1 MSNPTRSRGS
11 IPLLE
16 TQRGAEDPTTATTS
30 CSSLRWRL
38 VRRDGSTMMLMLVV
52 LLLLLFLLL
61 LLAQP
66 RSGILLGLPVRLLP
80 LGAVVH
86 EEHDSGGEA
95 EDDEALD
102 DALVA
107 EVFAKRLPV
116 AARDPVVVE
125 LPVAVVVVVV
135 VCVFLEEVGDPF
147 AQGPVLPFS
156 CSEVLARPY
165 IYIHTYLHM
174 KLGVGRRG

>member
-1 MSNPTRSRGS
+1 
-11 IPLLE
+11 
-16 TQRGAEDPTTATTS
+16 
-30 CSSLRWRL
+30 
-38 VRRDGSTMMLMLVV
+38 MMLMLVV

-125 LPVAVVVVVV
+125 LLVAVVVV